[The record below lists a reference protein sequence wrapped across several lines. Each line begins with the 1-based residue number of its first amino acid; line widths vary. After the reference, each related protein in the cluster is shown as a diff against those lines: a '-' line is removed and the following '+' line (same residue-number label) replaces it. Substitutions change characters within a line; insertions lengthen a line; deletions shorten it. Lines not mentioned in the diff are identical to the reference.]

1 MNQVHNDIVNKILE
15 MANQISQ
22 QKHIA
27 NYAVM
32 SPEVAEIFGK
42 QFGMPPGKQFED
54 ILI

>member
-1 MNQVHNDIVNKILE
+1 MSETPNDIVNKIIE

-32 SPEVAEIFGK
+32 SPEVAKIFS
-42 QFGMPPGKQFED
+42 MLSSKQFED